1 MGIFEVILTSSVV
14 SVLVSGII
22 QYIIKLMEIK
32 KQREL
37 IKYEFLK
44 SKLDSLTSP
53 KNFNNYMMERNI
65 LNTSIQDELDAMY
78 REYSVIY
85 ESVKFDLKKKD
96 IELLEKLS
104 REDQPFFMDKFY
116 EILQK
121 EVSKLRK

>member
-53 KNFNNYMMERNI
+53 KNFNNYMRERNI